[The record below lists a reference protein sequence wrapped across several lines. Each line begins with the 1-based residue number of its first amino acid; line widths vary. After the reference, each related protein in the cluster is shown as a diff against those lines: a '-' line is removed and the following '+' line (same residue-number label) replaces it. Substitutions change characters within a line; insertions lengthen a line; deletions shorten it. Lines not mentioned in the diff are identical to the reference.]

1 MLILLFS
8 VSTLITVYT
17 FWENVPLFSF
27 FIIIILPCPSCV
39 LCVISL
45 QSVQFIGMLLHR
57 LMTLGHIVA
66 STKLGL
72 FGARKHLNP
81 EEFLNRHGVEVPA
94 ATFLIFS
101 LFLLCAGDEGDPGH
115 CRAAQRRSY
124 NGGKKQNKKNWDC
137 EIDLKEAVEQELKN
151 ITEGGDDVKRR
162 LSRTATI
169 KNLHRSD
176 TISALKRKQVY

>member
-17 FWENVPLFSF
+17 FRENVPLFSF

-39 LCVISL
+39 FSVISL
-45 QSVQFIGMLLHR
+45 QSLQFIGMLLHR

-94 ATFLIFS
+94 ATFLIFYS
-101 LFLLCAGDEGDPGH
+101 LLLFCAGDEGDPGH

-124 NGGKKQNKKNWDC
+124 NGGKKQNKKN
-137 EIDLKEAVEQELKN
+137 
-151 ITEGGDDVKRR
+151 
-162 LSRTATI
+162 
-169 KNLHRSD
+169 
-176 TISALKRKQVY
+176 